1 MDRAILRVFGR
12 REQDHRDVLQSAF
25 VELVR
30 SLGSYRGDC
39 SLACW
44 AARVAAH
51 VSFNVLRSRK
61 RSRAVFSP
69 DSAGPEPAAR
79 WVDPSIGARVRAAL
93 AELPADKA
101 EIVLLFDL
109 LGHDIAEIAAML
121 ELTEAAAQS
130 RLVRARRSLRER
142 LDAEEGAR

>member
-44 AARVAAH
+44 AARIAAH

-121 ELTEAAAQS
+121 GLTEAAAQS
-130 RLVRARRSLRER
+130 RLVRARRSRRER
-142 LDAEEGAR
+142 LDAEGAP